1 MEELLGGRT
10 RFAILEALAEAEGG
24 RPMTAWKIAVT
35 KGLNPSLTYNYIAD
49 LLKFGVVEQVTKCN
63 AKQTSYRL
71 SGSVGNAAAVFLRAL
86 KQSQR
91 TLPAVIDLDEWMSP
105 AMQAQRTI
113 MIGNDRVPPKVSQ
126 VQVKKKMRFR
136 RKPEELSALI
146 ESSQIAFREL
156 FDKKD
161 GAYILKE

>member
-10 RFAILEALAEAEGG
+10 RFAILEALTEAEGG

-49 LLKFGVVEQVTKCN
+49 LLKFGVVEQVTKGN

-105 AMQAQRTI
+105 AMQAQRTV
-113 MIGNDRVPPKVSQ
+113 MIGNDRVPPKISQ
-126 VQVKKKMRFR
+126 VQVKKVRFR

-161 GAYILKE
+161 GVYILKE